1 MLGVTYPGR
10 VAVLPAITKVAAIGV
25 RIARPE
31 VLTICIRV
39 ELRAIAGVFDNLLR
53 QCGSCGRCRNNSGGA
68 NQRVFH
74 LDLLVGF
81 SPEEDGNTHQFRQST
96 FCMAALK
103 FNLLAL
109 AERQTYVAF
118 MSDLMDHSQLLY
130 GIGGCRSSRSPKI
143 KSDFEDQPASSRQWS
158 RCPPEA
164 VTSLLCVPG

>member
-25 RIARPE
+25 GMDRPE

-53 QCGSCGRCRNNSGGA
+53 QCGSCGSCRNNSGGA

-81 SPEEDGNTHQFRQST
+81 PTGEDGNTHQFRQST
-96 FCMAALK
+96 FCMAVLK
-103 FNLLAL
+103 FNLLAP
-109 AERQTYVAF
+109 AERHTYAGF
-118 MSDLMDHSQLLY
+118 MSDAYWPLE
-130 GIGGCRSSRSPKI
+130 I
-143 KSDFEDQPASSRQWS
+143 
-158 RCPPEA
+158 A
-164 VTSLLCVPG
+164 VP